1 MAIFEY
7 VGIDKDGKQV
17 KGLREADSPKGLRI
31 ALRSAGIFVTKI
43 KESSSPGSS
52 ASGQDR
58 TGLKK
63 EIDYRRLFERI
74 NVETIALATRQLATL
89 LQSGVPMVESL
100 RALVEQVDNEALK
113 RILSQVRA
121 DVNEG
126 LSLADAMQKHKCF
139 SNVYVNMVRAGES
152 SGALELVLE
161 RLADFTEGQSRL
173 QSKVIGALTY
183 PAVMIVV
190 ALSVIVILMT
200 TVIPKI
206 TSMFANA
213 KAQLPLMTR
222 ILIATSNF
230 LSSYW
235 WLVAIVLALVI
246 FGVMRLLKTPKWHA
260 RFDRFKLKVPVFGPI
275 MQMISI
281 ARFSRTLATLLS
293 GGVPLLTTLQIVRN
307 VVSNDAL
314 EKAIDD
320 VREAVRE
327 GEDIAGPLK
336 RSGRFPP
343 MVTHM
348 IAVGEK
354 SGQLEEMLSR
364 IASAYEARVETRV
377 SMLTSLLE
385 PAMILFMGVTIGG
398 IVMAVMVPIMQMS
411 TLIK

>member
-1 MAIFEY
+1 MAIFQY
-7 VGIDKDGKQV
+7 VGIDKNGKQV
-17 KGLREADSPKGLRI
+17 KGLREADSAK
-31 ALRSAGIFVTKI
+31 ALRASLRATGVFVTKVS
-43 KESSSPGSS
+43 ESAAG
-52 ASGQDR
+52 AVFGTGKAGQ
-58 TGLKK
+58 KNEVNFK
-63 EIDYRRLFERI
+63 QLFERV
-74 NVETIALATRQLATL
+74 NVETVALATRQLATL
-89 LQSGVPMVESL
+89 LQSGVPMLESL

-113 RILSQVRA
+113 RVLSQVRA

-126 LSLADAMQKHKCF
+126 LSLADAMQKHKVF

-183 PAVMIVV
+183 PAVMVVV
-190 ALSVIVILMT
+190 AISVVIILMT
-200 TVIPKI
+200 TVVPKI
-206 TSMFANA
+206 TSMFASA
-213 KAQLPLMTR
+213 KVQLPLMTR
-222 ILIATSNF
+222 VLISASSF
-230 LSSYW
+230 LKSYW
-235 WLVAIVLALVI
+235 WLLLLMIVLLAY
-246 FGVMRLLKTPKWHA
+246 GVVRLLRIPKWHA
-260 RFDRFKLKVPVFGPI
+260 RFDRLKLQLPVFGPI
-275 MQMISI
+275 MQMVSI

-354 SGQLEEMLSR
+354 SGQLEDMLSR
-364 IASAYEARVETRV
+364 IASAYESRVETRV

-385 PAMILFMGVTIGG
+385 PLMILFMGVTIGG
-398 IVMAVMVPIMQMS
+398 IVGAVMVPIMQMS
-411 TLIK
+411 TLVK

>member
-1 MAIFEY
+1 
-7 VGIDKDGKQV
+7 
-17 KGLREADSPKGLRI
+17 EADSAKSLRMT
-31 ALRSAGIFVTKI
+31 LRNSGVFVTKI
-43 KESSSPGSS
+43 KESSYALST
-52 ASGQDR
+52 AEKKV
-58 TGLKK
+58 GLKK
-63 EIDYRRLFERI
+63 EIDLKRLFERI

-89 LQSGVPMVESL
+89 LQSGVPMLESL

-113 RILSQVRA
+113 RILSQVRS

-126 LSLADAMQKHKCF
+126 MSLADAMEKHKCF
-139 SNVYVNMVRAGES
+139 SNVYVNMVRAGET

-190 ALSVIVILMT
+190 AIMVVTILMT
-200 TVIPKI
+200 TVVPKI
-206 TSMFANA
+206 TAIFASA
-213 KAQLPLMTR
+213 KVQLPLLTR
-222 ILIATSNF
+222 ALIGASSILA
-230 LSSYW
+230 SYW
-235 WLVAIVLALVI
+235 WLLIILLGLAVYGFI
-246 FGVMRLLKTPKWHA
+246 KILKTPQGRA
-260 RFDRFKLKVPVFGPI
+260 RFDRFKLRVPVFGPI

-281 ARFSRTLATLLS
+281 ARFSRTLSTLLS

-314 EKAIDD
+314 EKAIDG

-336 RSGRFPP
+336 RSGQFPP

-364 IASAYEARVETRV
+364 IAQAYEARVEARV
-377 SMLTSLLE
+377 SVLTSLLE

-398 IVMAVMVPIMQMS
+398 IIGAVLVPIMQLS
-411 TLIK
+411 TLVK